1 MSTWSTGDGPATPH
15 RSPPDPGAGSTRT
28 TPRASPRAEP
38 ERARHRCA
46 TWPGRASPRYASF
59 RGPATDAWTAGRPGT
74 ASWRAIRSLPTAAV
88 TLLRG
93 TTYVNS
99 VVWQY
104 LRCKVSAN
112 DADTPRLSLSGRAL
126 CRAATQ
132 RPDTSSAR
140 ARCVSADGRSVRYPW
155 CAPRLVPGH
164 AVGPTSRRPTR
175 QRRDW
180 PGRTG
185 PPRCRAGPGS
195 PAARCRRSAARP
207 AAPAAPHACGR

>member
-15 RSPPDPGAGSTRT
+15 RSPPDPGAESTRT

-112 DADTPRLSLSGRAL
+112 DADTPV
-126 CRAATQ
+126 CRSPAAH
-132 RPDTSSAR
+132 SAEQHHGGPT
-140 ARCVSADGRSVRYPW
+140 ADGRSFPSTAVHGSVRYPW
-155 CAPRLVPGH
+155 CAPRLVPRH